1 MQIQCKTLTFT
12 FSPISSNHKLPFPS
26 PINLRACKPPFP
38 SFRSSVKSH
47 KFIRNCSSPN
57 QELVVDGVNGN
68 GSISRD
74 TEEVTELVQE
84 AAEVEVEEVKKI
96 DDLADQS
103 IWGQMK
109 EIVMFTGPA
118 AGLWICGPLMSLID
132 TAVICQG
139 SSVELA
145 ALGDVF
151 RLWTFDFILYLRFV
165 TLYSQLRIC
174 YCLLPT
180 TIMLYSGV
188 TSSSNSNLN
197 FIMDETGPATVV
209 CDYLSYTFMFLSVAT
224 SNLVATSLARGVS
237 LLELNIQEICLLFTF
252 ISNFLI
258 E

>member
-1 MQIQCKTLTFT
+1 MQSQCKTLTFT

-38 SFRSSVKSH
+38 SFRSSAR
-47 KFIRNCSSPN
+47 FIRNCSSP
-57 QELVVDGVNGN
+57 N

-84 AAEVEVEEVKKI
+84 AAEVEVEEAKKI

-132 TAVICQG
+132 TAVIGQG

-151 RLWTFDFILYLRFV
+151 RL
-165 TLYSQLRIC
+165 
-174 YCLLPT
+174 
-180 TIMLYSGV
+180 
-188 TSSSNSNLN
+188 
-197 FIMDETGPATVV
+197 
-209 CDYLSYTFMFLSVAT
+209 
-224 SNLVATSLARGVS
+224 
-237 LLELNIQEICLLFTF
+237 
-252 ISNFLI
+252 
-258 E
+258 

>member
-1 MQIQCKTLTFT
+1 MENESWLVGELGFYQLHACEAFKPKQKKRKESMQSQCITLAFT

-38 SFRSSVKSH
+38 SFRSSAR
-47 KFIRNCSSPN
+47 FIRNCSSPS
-57 QELVVDGVNGN
+57 

-84 AAEVEVEEVKKI
+84 VAEVEVEEVKKI

-132 TAVICQG
+132 TAVIGQG

-151 RLWTFDFILYLRFV
+151 RL
-165 TLYSQLRIC
+165 
-174 YCLLPT
+174 
-180 TIMLYSGV
+180 
-188 TSSSNSNLN
+188 
-197 FIMDETGPATVV
+197 
-209 CDYLSYTFMFLSVAT
+209 
-224 SNLVATSLARGVS
+224 
-237 LLELNIQEICLLFTF
+237 
-252 ISNFLI
+252 
-258 E
+258 